1 MQVNQLNNSLIII
14 DGHMKLAADAWW
26 NEVHIM
32 NTTNQF
38 NKEARK
44 VGMIGHFTQVIFFS
58 RKYK

>member
-1 MQVNQLNNSLIII
+1 
-14 DGHMKLAADAWW
+14 MKLAADAWW